1 MAGGVNMKSG
11 KNCCGCG
18 KNSKSKSTKNR
29 SGDASAQKHEK
40 SSSKSEADPDG
51 SYTGNPVGWG
61 KNAMPVQDV
70 DDL

>member
-1 MAGGVNMKSG
+1 MKSTKNCCNSG
-11 KNCCGCG
+11 KNCKS
-18 KNSKSKSTKNR
+18 KNSKCRNSETSTR
-29 SGDASAQKHEK
+29 KHEK
-40 SSSKSEADPDG
+40 SSSESDADPDG